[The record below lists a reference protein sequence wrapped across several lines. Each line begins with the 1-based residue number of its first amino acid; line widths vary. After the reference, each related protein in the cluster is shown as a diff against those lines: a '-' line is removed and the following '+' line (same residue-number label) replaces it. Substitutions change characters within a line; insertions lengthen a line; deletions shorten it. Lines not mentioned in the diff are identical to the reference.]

1 MEISYEGIRLTPD
14 ELIDAARTNEP
25 HVIGLSILSGAHVAL
40 TRSFM
45 LKLQTAGLGHIP
57 VVAGGIIPDEDA
69 KELKQLGVAK
79 I

>member
-1 MEISYEGIRLTPD
+1 
-14 ELIDAARTNEP
+14 
-25 HVIGLSILSGAHVAL
+25 
-40 TRSFM
+40 M